1 MAVYSFC
8 LDPDTFPRLSVALHL
23 IHFTVSCSQC
33 MYILSFFCYTD
44 MSLILQANKSS
55 AECYNVLSP
64 FFEKLRKWGSK
75 FATLNLV

>member
-1 MAVYSFC
+1 M
-8 LDPDTFPRLSVALHL
+8 
-23 IHFTVSCSQC
+23 SCSAELTSGPDIIKKC
-33 MYILSFFCYTD
+33 CFSLTD
-44 MSLILQANKSS
+44 TTS